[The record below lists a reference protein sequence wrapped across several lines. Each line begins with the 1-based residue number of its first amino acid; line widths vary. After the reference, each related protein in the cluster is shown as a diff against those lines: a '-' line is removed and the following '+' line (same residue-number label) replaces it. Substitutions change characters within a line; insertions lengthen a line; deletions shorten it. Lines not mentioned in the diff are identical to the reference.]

1 LPATAFRD
9 YLACPYRFY
18 LRHVLGL
25 RQVRDLP
32 RELEP
37 GDFGRLLH
45 AVLGRFARDAAAT
58 SSGDA
63 TAIAHRLEDILAE
76 EVALRWGGAPRVA
89 VRLQLEQ
96 LRRRL
101 RSFADWQAGE
111 TQSGW
116 TIVPEHTEARVEAT
130 LDVDGAPFVV
140 SGRIDRVDRH
150 PAAGLRLL
158 DYKSAEQ
165 AATPEQAHRGGRRG
179 ERRWI
184 DLQLPLYELMLRQR
198 GLGGALALG
207 FVNLGQRLS
216 ADPLALAEWSAADLA
231 DAMATARDVARA
243 IRARRFWP
251 PGEPRSF
258 ADGLEGIAGD
268 AFPDRERYLLSEEAA
283 ERGGGAGGG

>member
-1 LPATAFRD
+1 
-9 YLACPYRFY
+9 
-18 LRHVLGL
+18 
-25 RQVRDLP
+25 
-32 RELEP
+32 
-37 GDFGRLLH
+37 
-45 AVLGRFARDAAAT
+45 
-58 SSGDA
+58 
-63 TAIAHRLEDILAE
+63 LAE
-76 EVALRWGGAPRVA
+76 EAALRSGSAPRVT

-101 RSFADWQAGE
+101 RSFAGWQAK
-111 TQSGW
+111 QARAGW
-116 TIVPEHTEARVEAT
+116 TIVPEHTESRVEAT
-130 LDVDGAPFVV
+130 LDVDGAPFVIT
-140 SGRIDRVDRH
+140 GRIDRVDRH
-150 PAAGLRLL
+150 AVAGLRLL

-165 AATPEQAHRGGRRG
+165 AVTPEQAHRGGKRG

-231 DAMATARDVARA
+231 DAMATARDVARS